1 MPSFRCYGLDHN
13 GRIVVAENVEASNAD
28 EAIDLGWRFVGV
40 RQTEAHQTDLG
51 MGLEVWHGG
60 NLIFTTLD
68 RPGQR
73 PAAHHHLPMPHASD
87 ARRQA

>member
-28 EAIDLGWRFVGV
+28 EAIDLGWRFVAV
-40 RQTEAHQTDLG
+40 RQTEAPHHDAWHQADLG
-51 MGLEVWHGG
+51 MGLEIWQGG
-60 NLIFTTLD
+60 ELLFTTLN

-73 PAAHHHLPMPHASD
+73 PATP
-87 ARRQA
+87 